1 MISSYGERGAHGWD
15 KTAQRTELLNERRQ
29 TKETIKKCKQE
40 DASSSRREK
49 SANSDSSDAP
59 DAWGRYQKKAEEKIY
74 KKLCQDWGNYGRQW
88 YGKTG
93 WDSSSSG
100 SSSTRPSTH
109 SDWYHRRA
117 HYPDSAENDRSSKK
131 PRTSG
136 AAAGVEL
143 QRVGVRR
150 KSSLERTRSFKRKPT
165 VRFRRRN
172 STGRVPTCG
181 VSRVNALYIF
191 LTSLSVQ
198 HS

>member
-1 MISSYGERGAHGWD
+1 MCIRDSFYGKTDVQDPWIPLLSVRLKNSVISSYRERGAHGWE

-29 TKETIKKCKQE
+29 TKETIRQCKQE
-40 DASSSRREK
+40 DSSSSRREK

-59 DAWGRYQKKAEEKIY
+59 DAWGRFQKKAEEKIY
-74 KKLCQDWGNYGRQW
+74 KQLRQDWGNYGRQW

-109 SDWYHRRA
+109 SEWYHRRA

-136 AAAGVEL
+136 GSSSRSGTPARWRPKEEQPAHREL
-143 QRVGVRR
+143 
-150 KSSLERTRSFKRKPT
+150 
-165 VRFRRRN
+165 
-172 STGRVPTCG
+172 
-181 VSRVNALYIF
+181 
-191 LTSLSVQ
+191 
-198 HS
+198 